1 MHILGLPTDIFNVYP
16 ASIKYKTY
24 QARWQIG
31 DIYVSG
37 DARKTEDNPQGLGCY
52 LVMTG
57 RGCDDIFCI
66 LDSRDYTFGDMFRR
80 CERRYGRDNFH
91 FTRLDIAIDD
101 KNEKPFFT
109 IEQIKKK
116 CEKEEFIS
124 NSEGYHF
131 DESKF
136 DDFDTAK
143 TVYIGAGKSGLS
155 YRFYDKDKE
164 VCSKHNKTLNEV
176 GSWKRTEMQLRDDI
190 FRILDSRNYT
200 FGDMFKH
207 CERRYGLD
215 NFHFT
220 RLDIAI
226 DDKNEKPFFT
236 IEQIKKKC
244 EKEEFISNSEGYHFD
259 ESKFD
264 DFDTA
269 KTVYIGAGKS
279 GLSYRFY
286 DKDKE
291 VCSKHNKTLEE
302 VDSWKRTEMQLRD
315 DKAHAFAM
323 TFKDRPLELGELA
336 FGLLANNLRFVVPNR
351 NESNK
356 SRWKTCRFWER
367 FLGAVEVLKL
377 QVPKL
382 HNSLEETQQWLTE
395 GGVISAVKSFYFL
408 EEHDAL
414 GGLEKVGTMLDKA
427 RYSNSLSS
435 KLTAHLQRINR
446 TDLIP
451 YIQYDTKH
459 GKGGI

>member
-16 ASIKYKTY
+16 ASIKFKTY

-37 DARKTEDNPQGLGCY
+37 GCY

-57 RGCDDIFCI
+57 RGC
-66 LDSRDYTFGDMFRR
+66 
-80 CERRYGRDNFH
+80 
-91 FTRLDIAIDD
+91 
-101 KNEKPFFT
+101 
-109 IEQIKKK
+109 
-116 CEKEEFIS
+116 
-124 NSEGYHF
+124 
-131 DESKF
+131 
-136 DDFDTAK
+136 
-143 TVYIGAGKSGLS
+143 
-155 YRFYDKDKE
+155 
-164 VCSKHNKTLNEV
+164 
-176 GSWKRTEMQLRDDI
+176 DDI

-244 EKEEFISNSEGYHFD
+244 EKDEGYHFD

-291 VCSKHNKTLEE
+291 VCSKHNKTLDE
-302 VDSWKRTEMQLRD
+302 V
-315 DKAHAFAM
+315 
-323 TFKDRPLELGELA
+323 G
-336 FGLLANNLRFVVPNR
+336 
-351 NESNK
+351 
-356 SRWKTCRFWER
+356 
-367 FLGAVEVLKL
+367 
-377 QVPKL
+377 
-382 HNSLEETQQWLTE
+382 
-395 GGVISAVKSFYFL
+395 
-408 EEHDAL
+408 
-414 GGLEKVGTMLDKA
+414 
-427 RYSNSLSS
+427 
-435 KLTAHLQRINR
+435 
-446 TDLIP
+446 
-451 YIQYDTKH
+451 
-459 GKGGI
+459 